1 MYIANIPR
9 RGYAAA
15 IQRETRN
22 EAQEETDIPVQ
33 LSDLVAD
40 MVAESLRHIPEGYDG
55 NHPCVQNAGSRID
68 VFEIW
73 VSASGNG
80 HGSGIQ
86 SVA

>member
-1 MYIANIPR
+1 MYVANIPR
-9 RGYAAA
+9 RKYPAA
-15 IQRETRN
+15 IQREMRN
-22 EAQEETDIPVQ
+22 EAQDEADIPVQ

-68 VFEIW
+68 VFGIW
-73 VSASGNG
+73 VSASGNE
-80 HGSGIQ
+80 HESGIQ

>member
-1 MYIANIPR
+1 MSQIYP
-9 RGYAAA
+9 G
-15 IQRETRN
+15 EDTRPQYKGKCASN

-68 VFEIW
+68 VFGIR